1 MRPNRRQ
8 IPYLVMVLTILT
20 ALVVMLEA
28 PAVIRIPVM
37 LGFLFLAP
45 GMAFVPL
52 LRLPQ
57 RGYEFTLG
65 VALSL
70 LLEALTATVMVEL
83 RVWSVELNLEILGSL
98 TLIGCALQIYWPAA
112 PEEPENLEPDTDG
125 LGWGAS

>member
-1 MRPNRRQ
+1 MNRRQ
-8 IPYLVMVLTILT
+8 IPYLVIALTIAT
-20 ALVVMLEA
+20 ALVVLLESS
-28 PAVIRIPVM
+28 PLLRIPVM
-37 LGFLFLAP
+37 LGFLLLGP

-70 LLEALTATVMVEL
+70 LLEALTATVLVEL

-98 TLIGCALQIYWPAA
+98 TLIGCALQIYWPA
-112 PEEPENLEPDTDG
+112 PEEPEPENLDPDADG

>member
-1 MRPNRRQ
+1 MNRRQ
-8 IPYLVMVLTILT
+8 IPYLVIALTIAT
-20 ALVVMLEA
+20 ALVVMLESS
-28 PAVIRIPVM
+28 PLLRIPVM
-37 LGFLFLAP
+37 LGFLLLAP

-98 TLIGCALQIYWPAA
+98 TLIGCAMQIYWPAA

>member
-1 MRPNRRQ
+1 MRPNRHQ

-98 TLIGCALQIYWPAA
+98 TLIGCAMQIYWPAA

>member
-1 MRPNRRQ
+1 MNRRQ
-8 IPYLVMVLTILT
+8 IPYLVIALTIAT
-20 ALVVMLEA
+20 ALVVLLESS
-28 PAVIRIPVM
+28 PLLRIPVM
-37 LGFLFLAP
+37 LGFLLLGP

-98 TLIGCALQIYWPAA
+98 TLIGCALQIYWPA
-112 PEEPENLEPDTDG
+112 PEEPEHLEPDADG